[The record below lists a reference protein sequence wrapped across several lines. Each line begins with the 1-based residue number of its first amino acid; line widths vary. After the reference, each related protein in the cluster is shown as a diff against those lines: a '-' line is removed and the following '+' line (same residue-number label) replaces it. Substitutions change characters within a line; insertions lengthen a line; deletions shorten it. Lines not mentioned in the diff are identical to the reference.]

1 MRGAYIN
8 FCDNRAYNLVDETL
22 KKQIID
28 SLKDNY
34 YVSISDRNFYILNK
48 KNVRFIENKPYFLS
62 VKSLGSLYYLFLTQ
76 IEGKNYCIYI
86 NRRLKEGHK
95 FPLMVS
101 VVYKF
106 DDELFKHT
114 LFDGELLRDN
124 DNNWIYIINNLILD
138 KGVLLKNKN
147 IIKKLDRVYDI
158 LTHQYIKDEHLEICP
173 LYVKRL
179 FAYHEYD
186 YIIKQYIPTLSYKT
200 RGIYLEGIRENK
212 NYLYLFPRNQKFEI
226 IENSNTE
233 QIKFVPDVKKEIKLD
248 FTEKKKKKT
257 VAGKKIATDRK
268 EMVFMARKTTLPHQ
282 PDIYHLY
289 CLNDGEI
296 KKYGIA
302 DSGGLKTSKKMRK
315 FFLDPETQKCKD
327 NINVVCQ
334 YSVSKEKWTPLDLS
348 SQRIDNLECIKMVE
362 QILKS
367 NLSEV

>member
-95 FPLMVS
+95 YPLMVS
-101 VVYKF
+101 VMYRF
-106 DDELFKHT
+106 ADELFQHT

-147 IIKKLDRVYDI
+147 IIKKMDRIYDI
-158 LTHQYIKDEHLEICP
+158 LTHHYIKDEHLEICP
-173 LYVKRL
+173 IYVKRL

-186 YIIKQYIPTLSYKT
+186 YIVKQYIPTLSYKT

-212 NYLYLFPRNQKFEI
+212 NYLYLFPRNQKFEVV
-226 IENSNTE
+226 ENNQSN
-233 QIKFVPDVKKEIKLD
+233 QIKFVPDVKKEIELD
-248 FTEKKKKKT
+248 FVEKKKYKNKAQPT
-257 VAGKKIATDRK
+257 SVVTDRQ
-268 EMVFMARKTTLPHQ
+268 EMVFMARKTNLPNQ

-289 CLNDGEI
+289 CLQNGEI
-296 KKYGIA
+296 TKYGIA

-315 FFLDPETQKCKD
+315 FFLDPDTGECKD
-327 NINVVCQ
+327 NINIMCS
-334 YSVSKEKWTPLDLS
+334 YSATKEKWTPLELS
-348 SQRIDNLECIKMVE
+348 TQRIDNMDSIKNVE
-362 QILKS
+362 SQLVG
-367 NLSEV
+367 NN

>member
-8 FCDNRAYNLVDETL
+8 FCDNRAYNLVDESL
-22 KKQIID
+22 KKEIID
-28 SLKDNY
+28 SLKENY

-48 KNVRFIENKPYFLS
+48 KNVRFIDNKPYFLS

-101 VVYKF
+101 VMYRF
-106 DDELFKHT
+106 SDDLFQHT

-158 LTHQYIKDEHLEICP
+158 LTNHYVKDEHLEICP

-226 IENSNTE
+226 VEEDSVN
-233 QIKFVPDVKKEIKLD
+233 QIKFVPDVKKEIQLD
-248 FTEKKKKKT
+248 FVEKKKYQKKAP
-257 VAGKKIATDRK
+257 VPKVVSDRQ
-268 EMVFMARKTTLPHQ
+268 EMVFMARKTNLPNQ

-289 CLNDGEI
+289 CLQNGEI
-296 KKYGIA
+296 TKYGIA

-315 FFLDPETQKCKD
+315 FFLEPSTGECKD
-327 NINVVCQ
+327 NINILCQ
-334 YSVSKEKWTPLDLS
+334 YSLDKEKWTPLELS
-348 SQRIDNLECIKMVE
+348 SQRIDNVDSIKAAE
-362 QILKS
+362 QS
-367 NLSEV
+367 MGVAN